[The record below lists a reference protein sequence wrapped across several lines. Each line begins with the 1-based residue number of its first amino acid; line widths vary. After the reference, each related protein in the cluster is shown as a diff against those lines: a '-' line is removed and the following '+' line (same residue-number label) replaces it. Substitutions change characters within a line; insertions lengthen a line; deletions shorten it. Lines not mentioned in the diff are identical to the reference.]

1 VKRINI
7 EESNEKRKLE
17 SNASEVCIIAKVVI
31 GLGKLQEM
39 CQKKE
44 REKYKTL

>member
-7 EESNEKRKLE
+7 EESNERRKLE
-17 SNASEVCIIAKVVI
+17 SNASVKAKVVI
-31 GLGKLQEM
+31 GVGKLQEM
-39 CQKKE
+39 CQKNG